1 MFRSNKP
8 FLISPEILKYIK
20 DSTNKSLEK
29 CLNKYKINTLFPKDS
44 LPNYNAL
51 LPFVSFISFLAGYN
65 LNLFFT
71 SKV

>member
-1 MFRSNKP
+1 MFSSKKH
-8 FLISPEILKYIK
+8 FLISPEMSKYIR

-29 CLNKYKINTLFPKDS
+29 YLNVNAENLKDQ
-44 LPNYNAL
+44 PHNCIVL

-71 SKV
+71 KK